1 MNIRTLFRENLL
13 LEVFEPEQQI
23 YYKSIIQ
30 EIHDDYIGIGMP
42 MRKQKYLSMPKD
54 STWEFRLIR
63 RDNLY
68 YFHSPCLN
76 YHKGERVPLY
86 HIDWPDE
93 VRRVQRR
100 EFFRVPCA
108 FEAHY
113 WILKKPWERGNL
125 PQNNFGLETEKSFI
139 KKSFIPEKK
148 PVALEMLAEMM
159 GEPEE
164 AMIGDISGGGL
175 QIVTSKWMP
184 IGTVLLMG
192 LFLKGQKQDMSLFV
206 KGRVVW
212 VAPFQTKLKL
222 RFRHAVEYVDIP
234 ERIQE
239 EIVGFIF
246 VLMRERIGE
255 T

>member
-1 MNIRTLFRENLL
+1 MNIRSLFRENLL
-13 LEVFEPEQQI
+13 LEVLEPEQQI
-23 YYKSIIQ
+23 FYKSIIQ
-30 EIHDDYIGIGMP
+30 EIHDDYIAIGMP

-63 RDNLY
+63 RENLY
-68 YFHSPCLN
+68 YFHSPCLD
-76 YHKGERVPLY
+76 YHKRERVPLY
-86 HIDWPDE
+86 LIDWPGE

-113 WILKKPWERGNL
+113 WILKKPWDREDY
-125 PQNNFGLETEKSFI
+125 PQNNYEPATGKGATNKSFL
-139 KKSFIPEKK
+139 PDKK

-164 AMIGDISGGGL
+164 AMIADISGGGL
-175 QIVTSKWMP
+175 QVVTSKWMP
-184 IGTVLLMG
+184 MGTVLLMG
-192 LFLKGQKQDMSLFV
+192 LFLKGKKKDMTVFV

-212 VAPFQTKLKL
+212 VLPFQTRLKL

-246 VLMRERIGE
+246 VLMRERMGE